1 MFINDGKSLFGNKG
15 LICSLIIILILLY
28 FSYTKCLNKMNYI
41 NNTNIN
47 INDTNDTN
55 NYNTIIEPFFE
66 NDNSDNEHY
75 LPKPENV
82 RINLEGNNIIVK
94 FTMSKIMGI
103 KTPSKFI
110 LVLAQYDNNKKN
122 TGNNKF
128 YLSNEYELDSSVNI
142 DSTTYQ
148 TNICTLF
155 DGEPKCSYKF
165 SDLNISD
172 ENGNLFY
179 YKIGISAVY
188 KHTNTSFVM
197 PYNVN
202 TQDKLFTLNSS
213 TDTQNQQYTDFLKYQ
228 ENLNKKNTNILKN
241 SSMISTADGQYELIK
256 SQLGNYPDNLLLDE
270 QTITQKSLSDLVD
283 KNMSHGIL
291 NINVKMDSDDLNTI

>member
-66 NDNSDNEHY
+66 TDNESY

-110 LVLAQYDNNKKN
+110 LVLRW
-122 TGNNKF
+122 G
-128 YLSNEYELDSSVNI
+128 
-142 DSTTYQ
+142 
-148 TNICTLF
+148 
-155 DGEPKCSYKF
+155 
-165 SDLNISD
+165 
-172 ENGNLFY
+172 
-179 YKIGISAVY
+179 
-188 KHTNTSFVM
+188 
-197 PYNVN
+197 
-202 TQDKLFTLNSS
+202 
-213 TDTQNQQYTDFLKYQ
+213 
-228 ENLNKKNTNILKN
+228 
-241 SSMISTADGQYELIK
+241 
-256 SQLGNYPDNLLLDE
+256 
-270 QTITQKSLSDLVD
+270 
-283 KNMSHGIL
+283 
-291 NINVKMDSDDLNTI
+291 

>member
-1 MFINDGKSLFGNKG
+1 MFIKDGKSLFGNKG
-15 LICSLIIILILLY
+15 LIFSIIIILILLY
-28 FSYTKCLNKMNYI
+28 FNYSKCHNKI
-41 NNTNIN
+41 NT
-47 INDTNDTN
+47 INDTNN
-55 NYNTIIEPFFE
+55 NLYNNIEPFFE
-66 NDNSDNEHY
+66 SEKVNVIDDINNANY
-75 LPKPENV
+75 LPIPENV
-82 RINLEGNNIIVK
+82 RITIEGNTIIVK
-94 FTMSKIMGI
+94 FTISNIMGI

-142 DSTTYQ
+142 DKTTYQ

-155 DGEPKCSYKF
+155 GGEPKCSYKF
-165 SDLNISD
+165 SDLNIAD

-179 YKIGISAVY
+179 YKLGISAIY
-188 KHTNTSFVM
+188 KYTNTSFVM

-213 TDTQNQQYTDFLKYQ
+213 TETQNQQYTDFLKYQ

-256 SQLGNYPDNLLLDE
+256 SQLGDYPDNLLLDE
-270 QTITQKSLSDLVD
+270 QTIEQKSLNDLID
-283 KNMSHGIL
+283 KNMSNGIL
-291 NINVKMDSDDLNTI
+291 NINVKMNSADLKTI